1 MASGGAG
8 HVIPPFKERLREALD
23 SESLPVALGRSLP
36 QLSER
41 RDAAFRAR
49 DFKGGQADL
58 GGRRRAALER
68 MPELVEEFTTAA
80 EAVGTVVHGPTD
92 AADAV
97 ATVLQVLHDHDVQM
111 VVKSKSMAT
120 EEIQLNPALEGDGI
134 EVVETDLGEFLVQV
148 AGERPSHII
157 APALHITRERA
168 AELISKA
175 TGEDLPPDPD
185 VLVGAAARHLRSRFI
200 DAGAGIT
207 GANALVAE
215 TGTVMLVS
223 NEGNARLASALPPVH
238 IVIAGID
245 KLVPSLADATTMLE
259 SLPRSAT
266 GQPISTYVSF
276 ISGPSRSADIEL
288 SLSLGVHGPRHVH
301 IVLAGQ
307 RARSYSRQPADARC
321 ASVRAL
327 RRLLERL
334 PGLPAGGRAR
344 DGAHLHGANR
354 AAGDA
359 VPPRPGPRGGAAV
372 AVRRLRGLR
381 ERVPGGHSDSG
392 PDPGRSRA
400 GSGGGSFQQRL
411 EAARTWRP
419 GRRTAAGARGAPG
432 REGALVAG
440 AGGTAAGFAA
450 EAAAAAARA
459 GAAVSGPHR
468 RFASPNPQAATR
480 VAYFPGCLT
489 DWLSPDTGEA
499 AVAVLES
506 LGVAVEP
513 IQFPS
518 CCGLP
523 AINAGYTDQAARMM
537 RQTVEAI
544 EQLDVDAVVSTSTSC
559 AGAMLH
565 DYARL
570 TEGDPEWSERVAAA
584 AAKVRDFTSFV
595 AEQGLSDEMRG
606 GASGVVTIHDAC
618 QSKHG
623 LGLGPETRELLT
635 DAGYTVVE
643 APPSGE
649 CCGFGGSFSF
659 DHPEVAGRMRA
670 RKLEA
675 FAATGAETVCA
686 DNPGCLLHLKEGPVV
701 HGAGRVVHL
710 AELLK
715 ASIG

>member
-1 MASGGAG
+1 MAAG
-8 HVIPPFKERLREALD
+8 SAAHAIPPFKERLREALE
-23 SESLPVALGRSLP
+23 SESLPVALNRSLP

-41 RDAAFRAR
+41 RDAAFRVR
-49 DFKGGQADL
+49 DFEGSQADL
-58 GGRRRAALER
+58 GGRRQAALDR
-68 MPELVEEFTTAA
+68 MPELVEEFTAAA

-92 AADAV
+92 AAGAV
-97 ATVLQVLHDHDVQM
+97 ATTLQVLHDHEVQM

-120 EEIQLNPALEGDGI
+120 EEIQLNASLEDDGI

-168 AELISKA
+168 AELISQA
-175 TGEDLPPDPD
+175 TGQDLPPDPD

-200 DAGAGIT
+200 EAGAGIT

-215 TGTVMLVS
+215 TGSVMLVS

-288 SLSLGVHGPRHVH
+288 SLSMGVHGPRYVH
-301 IVLAGQ
+301 IVLLDNGREAIRSNPHMRSALQCVRCGACSNVCPVYQQVGGHAMGHIYTGPIGLLVTPYHHGLEHIEGPQSLCAGCG
-307 RARSYSRQPADARC
+307 AC
-321 ASVRAL
+321 ASVCPAGIPIPDLILDVREQAVTEGHSSNGLKHRAL
-327 RRLLERL
+327 GALADERLLERGARLAAKAPWLQALGCRL
-334 PGLPAGGRAR
+334 PGSPLKRRPLPK
-344 DGAHLHGANR
+344 
-354 AAGDA
+354 
-359 VPPRPGPRGGAAV
+359 VQPRPFRDRIADLAK
-372 AVRRLRGLR
+372 
-381 ERVPGGHSDSG
+381 
-392 PDPGRSRA
+392 
-400 GSGGGSFQQRL
+400 
-411 EAARTWRP
+411 
-419 GRRTAAGARGAPG
+419 
-432 REGALVAG
+432 
-440 AGGTAAGFAA
+440 
-450 EAAAAAARA
+450 
-459 GAAVSGPHR
+459 
-468 RFASPNPQAATR
+468 PNPEATVR

-489 DWLSPDTGEA
+489 DWLSPETGEA
-499 AVAVLES
+499 AVAVLEA

-513 IQFPS
+513 VRFPS

-523 AINAGYTDQAARMM
+523 AINAGYKDQATRML

-544 EQLDVDAVVSTSTSC
+544 ERLDVDAVVSTSTSC
-559 AGAMLH
+559 AGAMLR

-570 TEGDPEWSERVAAA
+570 TDDDSAWAERVRLA

-595 AEQGLSDEMRG
+595 AERGLPDEMLGRTR
-606 GASGVVTIHDAC
+606 GVVTIHDAC
-618 QSKHG
+618 QSKHS

-659 DHPEVAGRMRA
+659 DHPQVARRMRT

-675 FAATGAETVCA
+675 FASTSAEAVCA
-686 DNPGCLLHLKEGPVV
+686 DNPGCLLHLQEGPLVD
-701 HGAGRVVHL
+701 GAGRALHL

-715 ASIG
+715 AAIG